1 MKFDITI
8 LLILSLLFLYTKQ
21 VSEPLEFKGETNN
34 KSNKDTFDVIKTTD
48 NSSNNKTADN
58 NSNNKTADNSSNNKT
73 ADNNS
78 NNKTADNS
86 SNNKTA
92 ENTKPISN
100 KVSLLKK
107 YQWYF
112 ISGGIGLIVLISI
125 IVIAICVC
133 KNKDK
138 NDRLTN
144 DVNATSFQEER
155 LI

>member
-34 KSNKDTFDVIKTTD
+34 KSNKGTFDVIKTT
-48 NSSNNKTADN
+48 
-58 NSNNKTADNSSNNKT
+58 DNSSNNKT

>member
-1 MKFDITI
+1 MQFVTTI

-34 KSNKDTFDVIKTTD
+34 KSNKDTFDVIKTT
-48 NSSNNKTADN
+48 
-58 NSNNKTADNSSNNKT
+58 DNSSNNKT

>member
-8 LLILSLLFLYTKQ
+8 LFILSLLFLYTKQ

-34 KSNKDTFDVIKTTD
+34 KPNQDTFDVIKTTD
-48 NSSNNKTADN
+48 NSTNNKTTE
-58 NSNNKTADNSSNNKT
+58 S
-73 ADNNS
+73 
-78 NNKTADNS
+78 
-86 SNNKTA
+86 
-92 ENTKPISN
+92 TKPISN
-100 KVSLLKK
+100 KVSLFKK
-107 YQWYF
+107 YKWYF